1 MSREG
6 RIVAPATADPLDMRQ
21 YRIET
26 LPVRAKGPIE
36 RRMAQIGIPL
46 AVLLF
51 VVFGF
56 LVDLPFLQ
64 QVNMAEWYTLYRA
77 GLCHTVSA
85 EGTIQIRCNHFRR

>member
-64 QVNMAEWYTLYRA
+64 QVNPETLTSELARKEFA
-77 GLCHTVSA
+77 AKSH
-85 EGTIQIRCNHFRR
+85 